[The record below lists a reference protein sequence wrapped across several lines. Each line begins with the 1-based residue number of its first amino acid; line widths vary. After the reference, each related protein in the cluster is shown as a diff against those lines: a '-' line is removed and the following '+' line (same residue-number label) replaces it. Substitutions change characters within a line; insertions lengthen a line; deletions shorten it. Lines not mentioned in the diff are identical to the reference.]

1 MVNTIDRIRFKI
13 CMKNEKKGHYFSSM
27 WERIFLSFCMM
38 LLVSLPEIESEG
50 EGLRISSACL
60 MVEAAASDADVSDNG
75 VSWKILELPQNE
87 KI

>member
-1 MVNTIDRIRFKI
+1 M

-27 WERIFLSFCMM
+27 RIFLSFCMM

-50 EGLRISSACL
+50 EGLRTSSACL

-75 VSWKILELPQNE
+75 VSWKT
-87 KI
+87 